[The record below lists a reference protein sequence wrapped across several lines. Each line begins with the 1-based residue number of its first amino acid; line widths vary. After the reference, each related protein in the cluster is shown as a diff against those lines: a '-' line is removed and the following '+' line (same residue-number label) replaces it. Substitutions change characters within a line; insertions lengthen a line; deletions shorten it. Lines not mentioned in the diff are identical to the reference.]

1 MIIICIICLYFI
13 IGIITS
19 FYIMKSYS
27 NGKSLLHESNIPY
40 LDKYN
45 YNSSDDLD
53 LSREDE
59 AIFWGVFWPIFW
71 IALIIK
77 YVLTLIIVFLEHIK
91 YRLSN
96 IK

>member
-1 MIIICIICLYFI
+1 MIIMCIICLYFI

-40 LDKYN
+40 LDKDN
-45 YNSSDDLD
+45 YTSSDDSD

-59 AIFWGVFWPIFW
+59 AIFWGIFWPIFW
-71 IALIIK
+71 IVLIIK
-77 YVLTLIIVFLEHIK
+77 KCFDII
-91 YRLSN
+91 
-96 IK
+96 